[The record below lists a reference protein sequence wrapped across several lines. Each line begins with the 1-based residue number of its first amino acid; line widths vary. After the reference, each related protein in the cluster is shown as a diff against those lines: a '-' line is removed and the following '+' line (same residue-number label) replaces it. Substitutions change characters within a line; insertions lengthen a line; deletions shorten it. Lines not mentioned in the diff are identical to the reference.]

1 MYFIVPFLVVFGM
14 QFLHWELLKLVF
26 PDRLRRW
33 IPWLLVAIHIPLL
46 IYMGYRFAGK
56 AADEMGTLVRPLAR
70 GALYFQF
77 FTLTNL
83 VFWGLSLLMWK
94 LRRRV
99 AHIPS
104 RGPIDPGRRSFLRKT
119 TTAGAGILL
128 AAGTGGAEQAYGDPE
143 ITRTRLRFSDLPPGF
158 EGLKIV
164 HLTDLHCGPL
174 VGREVVGRWRTLAE
188 REKPDLLIIT
198 GDFVD
203 SMPQEIEAFETAF
216 ADFPAP
222 LGRFA
227 ILGNHD
233 YFTDPRVIWDRLE
246 RMGFTCLENR
256 HAVIHRRESSLV
268 VLGLQDPMARN
279 GRFLNLRFG
288 PGPMPQDVRLG
299 LPEGSWRLCL
309 CHRPSNW
316 DLARETGAHL
326 TLAGHTH
333 GGQINLVPGVSS
345 AKLLGPYTS
354 GLYRYQGQTLYVSR
368 GLGVVGLPM
377 RVAAAPEIAVITL
390 HRKEIPSLIPA
401 EDLVG

>member
-1 MYFIVPFLVVFGM
+1 MYFILPFLIVLGM
-14 QFLHWELLKLVF
+14 QLLHRELLGQVL
-26 PDRLRRW
+26 PGCCRRW
-33 IPWLLVAIHIPLL
+33 IPWVLGLIHLPLLV
-46 IYMGYRFAGK
+46 YMGYRFAGK
-56 AADEMGTLVRPLAR
+56 GADEMGTLIRPLAR

-83 VFWGLSLLMWK
+83 CFWAVSAAMWR
-94 LRRRV
+94 LHRRLVRGNR
-99 AHIPS
+99 HITDS
-104 RGPIDPGRRSFLRKT
+104 ARRSFLRKT
-119 TTAGAGILL
+119 TAAGAGILV

-143 ITRTRLRFSDLPPGF
+143 ITRTPLSFSDLPPGF
-158 EGLKIV
+158 DGVKIV

-174 VGREVVGRWRTLAE
+174 VGQDVVTRWRILAE
-188 REKPDLLIIT
+188 REKPDLLLIT

-203 SMPQEIEAFETAF
+203 SLPQELAAFEASF
-216 ADFPAP
+216 ADFEVP

-233 YFTDPRVIWDRLE
+233 YFTDPRPLWDRLE

-256 HAVIHRRESSLV
+256 HHVVRRRESELV
-268 VLGLQDPMARN
+268 VMGLQDPMARN

-288 PGPMPQDVRLG
+288 PGPMPQDVRLA
-299 LPEGSWRLCL
+299 LPAGAWPLCL

-316 DLARETGAHL
+316 DLAREAGARL

-333 GGQINLVPGVSS
+333 GGQINLVPGLSS

-401 EDLVG
+401 QDLIE